1 MEKGATCEE
10 KVEYVQE
17 KVQERLEVVT
27 ELFRQKGKWNKYV
40 F

>member
-1 MEKGATCEE
+1 MEKGATWEE
-10 KVEYVQE
+10 KVEHVQE